1 MAWITSSGL
10 AAAVSDAGG
19 LGVLGTSADFTEIVR
34 GIPENVEAM
43 RQAIRRT
50 KELTDKPFGINVF
63 PAAADPYGFSKAMID
78 LAKEEGVELNEE
90 QLEAVSGGACTSSTK
105 CPECGCRT
113 FNWHEND
120 RYRTYTCARCH
131 AFVYTIYFGK

>member
-1 MAWITSSGL
+1 MKEINLTGL
-10 AAAVSDAGG
+10 
-19 LGVLGTSADFTEIVR
+19 TEEQI
-34 GIPENVEAM
+34 EKAKACTNQE
-43 RQAIRRT
+43 
-50 KELTDKPFGINVF
+50 ELLR
-63 PAAADPYGFSKAMID
+63 